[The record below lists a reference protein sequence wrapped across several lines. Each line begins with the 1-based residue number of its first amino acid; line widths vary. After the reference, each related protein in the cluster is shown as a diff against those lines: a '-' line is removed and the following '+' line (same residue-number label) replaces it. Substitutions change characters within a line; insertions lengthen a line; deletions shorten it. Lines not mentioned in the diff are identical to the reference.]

1 MEYYSQNLLILAVF
15 NLVVGVTRL
24 FRLFAQQQI
33 QPQIGGP
40 VLMFFW
46 IIGIL
51 PASAVTVP
59 GCKEKIKTQRTLS
72 QPL

>member
-15 NLVVGVTRL
+15 NLVVRVTRL
-24 FRLFAQQQI
+24 FRLFAQRQI
-33 QPQIGGP
+33 QPRIGGP

-51 PASAVTVP
+51 PMSAVLFLVV
-59 GCKEKIKTQRTLS
+59 KKN
-72 QPL
+72 